1 MEARCQLPV
10 LHLQQN
16 LRQRGDACR
25 GLEMPDIGFYGSES
39 DALRTGTECP
49 LEAFEFDR
57 IAE

>member
-10 LHLQQN
+10 LHLQQD

-25 GLEMPDIGFYGSES
+25 GLEMADVGLDGSES
-39 DALRTGTECP
+39 DTLRTGTECP

-57 IAE
+57 VAE